1 MVTKSFKELPEG
13 SKHFVGLVS
22 LVITIFLLFFLLNT
36 FFYEEIIS
44 DTLVVEEKEE
54 QTNPY
59 DELLNSI
66 FKKKL
71 NVYESADGYFLNADE
86 YKILCDNTKII
97 TQRAVMG
104 ANITNFK
111 AQVIYNAN
119 GNLIEETFVKWD
131 NDSNQC
137 LAGYILKGIFNDE
150 QATIEVSGQAQSFLN
165 TGVDTRVYFIKNF

>member
-1 MVTKSFKELPEG
+1 MLTKSFKELPEG
-13 SKHFVGLVS
+13 SKHFFGLVTLTIS
-22 LVITIFLLFFLLNT
+22 IFLLFFLLNT
-36 FFYEEIIS
+36 FFYDEIIS
-44 DTLVVEEKEE
+44 ETLVVEEEE
-54 QTNPY
+54 QINPY

-71 NVYESADGYFLNADE
+71 NVYESADGYLLNADE
-86 YKILCDNTKII
+86 YKILCTNTKIV

-104 ANITNFK
+104 ANIINFK

-131 NDSNQC
+131 DDSNQC
-137 LAGYILKGIFNDE
+137 LAGYILKGIFDNED
-150 QATIEVSGQAQSFLN
+150 ASIEVSGQAQSFLN

>member
-13 SKHFVGLVS
+13 SKHFFGLVT
-22 LVITIFLLFFLLNT
+22 LTITIFLLFFLLNT
-36 FFYEEIIS
+36 FFYDEIIS
-44 DTLVVEEKEE
+44 ETLIVEEEE

-71 NVYESADGYFLNADE
+71 NVYESEDGYLLNADE
-86 YKILCDNTKII
+86 YKILCSNTKIV

-104 ANITNFK
+104 ANIINFK

-131 NDSNQC
+131 DEGNQC
-137 LAGYILKGIFNDE
+137 LAGYVLKGNFNDE
-150 QATIEVSGQAQSFLN
+150 VVTIEVSGQAQSFLN
-165 TGVDTRVYFIKNF
+165 TGGDTRVYFIKNF

>member
-13 SKHFVGLVS
+13 SKHFFGLVT
-22 LVITIFLLFFLLNT
+22 LTNAIFLLFFLLNT
-36 FFYEEIIS
+36 FFYDEIIS
-44 DTLVVEEKEE
+44 ETLIVEEEE
-54 QTNPY
+54 QINPY

-71 NVYESADGYFLNADE
+71 NVYESVDGYLLSTDE
-86 YKILCDNTKII
+86 YKIICTNTKIV

-104 ANITNFK
+104 ANIINFK

-131 NDSNQC
+131 DEGNQC
-137 LAGYILKGIFNDE
+137 LAGYVLKGNFNDE
-150 QATIEVSGQAQSFLN
+150 VVTIEVSGQAQSFLN

>member
-1 MVTKSFKELPEG
+1 MVTKSYRELPEG
-13 SKHFVGLVS
+13 SKHFFGLVT
-22 LVITIFLLFFLLNT
+22 LTITIFLLFFLLNT

-44 DTLVVEEKEE
+44 ETLIVEEEE
-54 QTNPY
+54 QINPY

-71 NVYESADGYFLNADE
+71 NVYESADGYLLNADE
-86 YKILCDNTKII
+86 YKILCTNTKIV

-104 ANITNFK
+104 ANIINFK

-131 NDSNQC
+131 DVSNQC
-137 LAGYILKGIFNDE
+137 LAGYVLKGIFDNKE
-150 QATIEVSGQAQSFLN
+150 TTIEVSGQAQSFLN

>member
-13 SKHFVGLVS
+13 SKHFVGLVT
-22 LVITIFLLFFLLNT
+22 LTITIFLLFFLLNT

-44 DTLVVEEKEE
+44 ETLIVEEEE
-54 QTNPY
+54 KLNPY

-71 NVYESADGYFLNADE
+71 NVYESEDGYLLNADE
-86 YKILCDNTKII
+86 YKILCNNTKIV

-104 ANITNFK
+104 ANIINFK

-131 NDSNQC
+131 DDSNQC
-137 LAGYILKGIFNDE
+137 LAGYILKGIFENE
-150 QATIEVSGQAQSFLN
+150 EATIEVSGQAQSFLN

>member
-13 SKHFVGLVS
+13 SKHFFGLVT
-22 LVITIFLLFFLLNT
+22 LTITIFLLFFLLNT
-36 FFYEEIIS
+36 FFYDEIIS
-44 DTLVVEEKEE
+44 ETLIVEEEE
-54 QTNPY
+54 QINPY

-71 NVYESADGYFLNADE
+71 NVYESADGYLLNADE
-86 YKILCDNTKII
+86 YKILCNNTKIV

-104 ANITNFK
+104 ANIINFK

-119 GNLIEETFVKWD
+119 GNLIEETLVKWD
-131 NDSNQC
+131 NEGNQC
-137 LAGYILKGIFNDE
+137 LAGYVLKGNFNDE
-150 QATIEVSGQAQSFLN
+150 VVTIEVSGQAQSFLN

>member
-1 MVTKSFKELPEG
+1 MVTKSFKEIPEG
-13 SKHFVGLVS
+13 SKHFFGLVT
-22 LVITIFLLFFLLNT
+22 LTIAIFLLFFLLNT
-36 FFYEEIIS
+36 FFYDEIIS
-44 DTLVVEEKEE
+44 ETLVVEEEE
-54 QTNPY
+54 QINPY

-71 NVYESADGYFLNADE
+71 NVYESKDGYLLNADE
-86 YKILCDNTKII
+86 YKILCTNTKIV

-104 ANITNFK
+104 ANIINFK

-131 NDSNQC
+131 DTSNQC
-137 LAGYILKGIFNDE
+137 LAGYILKGNFENADT
-150 QATIEVSGQAQSFLN
+150 TIEVSGQAQSFLN

>member
-13 SKHFVGLVS
+13 SKHFFGLVTLTIS
-22 LVITIFLLFFLLNT
+22 IFLLFFLLNT

-44 DTLVVEEKEE
+44 ETLITEDEE
-54 QTNPY
+54 QINPY

-71 NVYESADGYFLNADE
+71 NVYESADGYLLNADE
-86 YKILCDNTKII
+86 YKILCTNTKIV

-104 ANITNFK
+104 ANIINFK

-131 NDSNQC
+131 DDSNQC
-137 LAGYILKGIFNDE
+137 LAGYILKGIFDNE
-150 QATIEVSGQAQSFLN
+150 EATIEVSGQAQSFLN

>member
-13 SKHFVGLVS
+13 SKHFFGLVT
-22 LVITIFLLFFLLNT
+22 LTITIFLLFFLLNT

-44 DTLVVEEKEE
+44 ETLITEDEE
-54 QTNPY
+54 QVNPY

-71 NVYESADGYFLNADE
+71 NVYESEDGYLLNADE
-86 YKILCDNTKII
+86 YKILCSNTKIV

-104 ANITNFK
+104 ANIINFK

-131 NDSNQC
+131 DESNQC
-137 LAGYILKGIFNDE
+137 LAGYVLKGNFNDE
-150 QATIEVSGQAQSFLN
+150 VVTIEDSGQAQSFLN

>member
-1 MVTKSFKELPEG
+1 MITKSFKELPEG
-13 SKHFVGLVS
+13 TKNFVGLIS
-22 LVITIFLLFFLLNT
+22 LVVTIFLFFFLLNT

-44 DTLVVEEKEE
+44 ETLIVEEEK
-54 QTNPY
+54 QINPY

-71 NVYESADGYFLNADE
+71 NVYESEDGYLLNADE
-86 YKILCDNTKII
+86 YKILCNNTKIV

-104 ANITNFK
+104 ANIINFK

-131 NDSNQC
+131 DDSNQC
-137 LAGYILKGIFNDE
+137 LAGYVLKGIFDNED
-150 QATIEVSGQAQSFLN
+150 ASIEVSGQAQSFLN

>member
-13 SKHFVGLVS
+13 SKHFFGLVT
-22 LVITIFLLFFLLNT
+22 LTIAIFLLFFLLNT

-44 DTLVVEEKEE
+44 ETLIVEEEE
-54 QTNPY
+54 QINPY

-71 NVYESADGYFLNADE
+71 NVYESADGYLLNADE
-86 YKILCDNTKII
+86 YKILCSNTKIV

-119 GNLIEETFVKWD
+119 GNLIEKTFVKWED
-131 NDSNQC
+131 DSNQC
-137 LAGYILKGIFNDE
+137 LAGYVLKGNFNDE
-150 QATIEVSGQAQSFLN
+150 VVTIEVAGQAQSFLN

>member
-1 MVTKSFKELPEG
+1 MVTKSYRELPEG
-13 SKHFVGLVS
+13 SKHFFGLVT
-22 LVITIFLLFFLLNT
+22 LTIAIFLLFFLLNT
-36 FFYEEIIS
+36 FFYDEIIS
-44 DTLVVEEKEE
+44 ETLIVEEEE

-71 NVYESADGYFLNADE
+71 NVYESVDGYLLSTDE
-86 YKILCDNTKII
+86 YKIICTNTKIV

-111 AQVIYNAN
+111 AQIIYNAN
-119 GNLIEETFVKWD
+119 GNLIEKTFVKWD
-131 NDSNQC
+131 DGSNQC
-137 LAGYILKGIFNDE
+137 LAGYVLKGNFNDVE
-150 QATIEVSGQAQSFLN
+150 ETIEVSGQAQSFLN

>member
-1 MVTKSFKELPEG
+1 MVTKSYRELPEG
-13 SKHFVGLVS
+13 SKHFFGLVT
-22 LVITIFLLFFLLNT
+22 LTIAIFLLFFLLNT
-36 FFYEEIIS
+36 FFYDEIIS
-44 DTLVVEEKEE
+44 ETLIVEEEE

-71 NVYESADGYFLNADE
+71 NVYESADGYLLNADE
-86 YKILCDNTKII
+86 YKILCTNTKIV

-104 ANITNFK
+104 ANIVNFK

-119 GNLIEETFVKWD
+119 GNLIEKTFVKWD
-131 NDSNQC
+131 DDSNQC
-137 LAGYILKGIFNDE
+137 LAGYVLKGNFNNE
-150 QATIEVSGQAQSFLN
+150 ETTIEVSGQAQSFLN

>member
-13 SKHFVGLVS
+13 SKHFVGLVT
-22 LVITIFLLFFLLNT
+22 LTITIFLLFYLLNT
-36 FFYEEIIS
+36 FFYEEYIPETQI
-44 DTLVVEEKEE
+44 VEEE
-54 QTNPY
+54 QVNPY

-71 NVYESADGYFLNADE
+71 NVYESADGYLLNADE
-86 YKILCDNTKII
+86 YKILCTNTKIV

-104 ANITNFK
+104 ANIINFK

-131 NDSNQC
+131 DEGNQC
-137 LAGYILKGIFNDE
+137 LAGYVLKGNFNNE
-150 QATIEVSGQAQSFLN
+150 ETTIKVSGQAQSFLN

>member
-1 MVTKSFKELPEG
+1 MVAKSFKELPEG
-13 SKHFVGLVS
+13 SKHFFGLVT
-22 LVITIFLLFFLLNT
+22 LTITIFLLFFLLNT

-44 DTLVVEEKEE
+44 ETLIVEEEE
-54 QTNPY
+54 QINPY

-71 NVYESADGYFLNADE
+71 NVYESADGYLLNANE
-86 YKILCDNTKII
+86 YKILCTNTKIV

-104 ANITNFK
+104 ANIINFK

-131 NDSNQC
+131 DEANQC
-137 LAGYILKGIFNDE
+137 LAGYVLKGNFNNE
-150 QATIEVSGQAQSFLN
+150 EVTIEVSGHAQSFLN

>member
-1 MVTKSFKELPEG
+1 MIIKSFKELPEG

-22 LVITIFLLFFLLNT
+22 LVITIFLFFFLLNT

-44 DTLVVEEKEE
+44 ETLIVEEEE
-54 QTNPY
+54 QINPY

-71 NVYESADGYFLNADE
+71 NVYESTDGYLLNADQ
-86 YKILCDNTKII
+86 YKILCNNTKIV

-104 ANITNFK
+104 ANIINFK

-131 NDSNQC
+131 DDSNQC
-137 LAGYILKGIFNDE
+137 LAGYILKGIFENE
-150 QATIEVSGQAQSFLN
+150 EATIEVSGQAQSFLN

>member
-1 MVTKSFKELPEG
+1 MATKSFKELPEG
-13 SKHFVGLVS
+13 SKHFFGLVTLTIS
-22 LVITIFLLFFLLNT
+22 IFLLFFLLNT

-44 DTLVVEEKEE
+44 EKLIVEEKE
-54 QTNPY
+54 QINPY

-71 NVYESADGYFLNADE
+71 NVYESADGYLLNADE
-86 YKILCDNTKII
+86 YKILCTNTKIV

-104 ANITNFK
+104 ANIINFK

-131 NDSNQC
+131 DDSNQC
-137 LAGYILKGIFNDE
+137 LAGYILKGIFNNE
-150 QATIEVSGQAQSFLN
+150 EATIEVSGQAQSFLN

>member
-1 MVTKSFKELPEG
+1 MVAKSFKELPEG
-13 SKHFVGLVS
+13 SKHFFGLVT
-22 LVITIFLLFFLLNT
+22 LTITIFLLFFLLNT

-44 DTLVVEEKEE
+44 DTLVVEEEE
-54 QTNPY
+54 QINPY

-86 YKILCDNTKII
+86 YKILCNNTKII

-131 NDSNQC
+131 DDSNQC
-137 LAGYILKGIFNDE
+137 LAGYILKGIFNNE
-150 QATIEVSGQAQSFLN
+150 EATIEVSGQAQSFLN

>member
-1 MVTKSFKELPEG
+1 MVNKSFKELPEG
-13 SKHFVGLVS
+13 SKHFVGLVT
-22 LVITIFLLFFLLNT
+22 LTITIFLLFFLLNT

-44 DTLVVEEKEE
+44 ETLITEDEE
-54 QTNPY
+54 QVNPY

-71 NVYESADGYFLNADE
+71 NVYESEDGYLLNADE
-86 YKILCDNTKII
+86 YKILCSNTKIV

-104 ANITNFK
+104 ANIINFK

-131 NDSNQC
+131 DETNQC
-137 LAGYILKGIFNDE
+137 LAGYILKGNFHDE
-150 QATIEVSGQAQSFLN
+150 ETTIEVSGQAQSFLN
-165 TGVDTRVYFIKNF
+165 TGVDTRVYFIRNF

>member
-13 SKHFVGLVS
+13 SKHFFGLVTLTIS
-22 LVITIFLLFFLLNT
+22 IFLLFFLLNT

-44 DTLVVEEKEE
+44 EKLIVEEKE
-54 QTNPY
+54 QINPY

-71 NVYESADGYFLNADE
+71 NVYESADGYLLNEDE
-86 YKILCDNTKII
+86 YKILCTNTKIV

-104 ANITNFK
+104 ANIINFK

-131 NDSNQC
+131 DDSNQC
-137 LAGYILKGIFNDE
+137 LAGYILKGIFDNE
-150 QATIEVSGQAQSFLN
+150 EATIEVSGQAQSFLN

>member
-1 MVTKSFKELPEG
+1 MVAKSFKELPEG
-13 SKHFVGLVS
+13 SKHFFGLVT
-22 LVITIFLLFFLLNT
+22 LTITIFLLFFLLNT
-36 FFYEEIIS
+36 FFYDEIIS
-44 DTLVVEEKEE
+44 ETLIVEEEE
-54 QTNPY
+54 QINPY

-71 NVYESADGYFLNADE
+71 NVYESVDGYLLNADE
-86 YKILCDNTKII
+86 YKILCTNTKIV

-104 ANITNFK
+104 ANIINFK

-131 NDSNQC
+131 DDSNQC
-137 LAGYILKGIFNDE
+137 LAGYILKGIFDNE
-150 QATIEVSGQAQSFLN
+150 EATIEVSGQAQSFLN

>member
-1 MVTKSFKELPEG
+1 MLTKSFKELPEG
-13 SKHFVGLVS
+13 SKHFFGLVTLTIS
-22 LVITIFLLFFLLNT
+22 IFLLFFLLNT

-44 DTLVVEEKEE
+44 EKLIVEEEE
-54 QTNPY
+54 EINPY

-71 NVYESADGYFLNADE
+71 NVYESADGYLLNADE
-86 YKILCDNTKII
+86 YKILCTNTKIV

-104 ANITNFK
+104 ANIINFK

-131 NDSNQC
+131 DDSNQC
-137 LAGYILKGIFNDE
+137 LAGYILKGIFDNE
-150 QATIEVSGQAQSFLN
+150 EATIEVSGQAQSFLN

>member
-13 SKHFVGLVS
+13 SKHFVGLVT
-22 LVITIFLLFFLLNT
+22 LTITIFLLFFLLNT

-44 DTLVVEEKEE
+44 ETLITEDEE
-54 QTNPY
+54 QINPY

-71 NVYESADGYFLNADE
+71 NVYESVDGYLLNADE
-86 YKILCDNTKII
+86 YKILCTNTKIV

-104 ANITNFK
+104 ANIVNFK

-119 GNLIEETFVKWD
+119 GNLIEKTFVKWD
-131 NDSNQC
+131 DDSNQC
-137 LAGYILKGIFNDE
+137 LAGYVLKGNFKDVE
-150 QATIEVSGQAQSFLN
+150 ETIEVSGQAQSFLN

>member
-13 SKHFVGLVS
+13 SKHFFGLVT
-22 LVITIFLLFFLLNT
+22 LTITIFLLFFLLNK

-44 DTLVVEEKEE
+44 ETLILEEEE
-54 QTNPY
+54 QINPY

-71 NVYESADGYFLNADE
+71 NVYESADGYLLNADE
-86 YKILCDNTKII
+86 YKILCTNTKIV

-104 ANITNFK
+104 ANIVNFK

-119 GNLIEETFVKWD
+119 GNLIEKTFVKWD
-131 NDSNQC
+131 DDSNQC
-137 LAGYILKGIFNDE
+137 LAGYVLKGNFNNE
-150 QATIEVSGQAQSFLN
+150 EATIEVSGQAQSFLN